1 MLTLQRSNVIAPSN
15 GFPTVGQ
22 TAMVA
27 IRPEKIALSNDGA
40 TAQGN
45 IVEGTLQSVQFL
57 GDRYE
62 YTVTLGEETRVIVS
76 PEAQQLKQG
85 GKSFLS
91 SKSEGMT
98 LWPKAE

>member
-1 MLTLQRSNVIAPSN
+1 MT
-15 GFPTVGQ
+15 
-22 TAMVA
+22 
-27 IRPEKIALSNDGA
+27 GA
-40 TAQGN
+40 TGRGN

-85 GKSFLS
+85 GKDLS
-91 SKSEGMT
+91 
-98 LWPKAE
+98 